1 MRRIVTGLFV
11 AGAIVVGIPQATTSA
26 FAAELYAQC
35 QKDWGNLTGQ
45 VEGREFKFLVDPA
58 KVSPDQKKA
67 FEQIWGEVKNV
78 LVKNGVKVTER
89 EKGAFNL
96 TPLVKTFYD
105 TPNMDLWKKG
115 YLIRTTVSYKK
126 GYPQAE
132 MKVIVKRINGPAKT
146 IINSEL
152 SLANGKGK
160 ASSEDNIGTGPKGN
174 LYSYV
179 EKGIGFKAT
188 RADLGEMNLK
198 DFAAY
203 VPQLAKLGLPADTK
217 LVAYPAFGLRARPGV
232 VELPGL
238 DKPTS
243 VSMESWSRVE
253 NGKPIVYDYS
263 FGYGGDFNAMT
274 KAHASA
280 EKAVE
285 AIQKDLGQKLG
296 MPDGGK
302 YIGSKVRVL
311 LKQPM

>member
-1 MRRIVTGLFV
+1 MRRLVSSLFV
-11 AGAIVVGIPQATTSA
+11 AGALVVGLSQTTTSA
-26 FAAELYAQC
+26 FAAELYTQC
-35 QKDWGNLTGQ
+35 QKDWGNLVGQ

-67 FEQIWGEVKNV
+67 FQQVWGDVKAA
-78 LVKNGVKVTER
+78 LEKNGVKVTER
-89 EKGAFNL
+89 EKGAFSL

-132 MKVIVKRINGPAKT
+132 MKVIVKRINGQAKD

-152 SLANGKGK
+152 TLTNGKGK
-160 ASSEDNIGTGPKGN
+160 PSSEDNIGIGPKGG

-188 RADLGEMNLK
+188 RADLGDMNLK
-198 DFAAY
+198 DFAQY
-203 VPQLAKLGLPADTK
+203 VPQLAKLGLPEDTK
-217 LVAYPAFGLRARPGV
+217 LVAYPAFGVRARPGL

-238 DKPTS
+238 DKPTA
-243 VSMESWSRVE
+243 VSMESWARTE
-253 NGKPIVYDYS
+253 GGKPIVYDYS

-274 KAHASA
+274 KAHVSA
-280 EKAVE
+280 ENALN
-285 AIQKDLGQKLG
+285 AIQKDLGPKLG
-296 MPDGGK
+296 LPESGK

-311 LKQPM
+311 LNQPM